1 MSVLCEISMRQV
13 AEMII
18 KDALLSLMLNIECFI
33 SRKAQVK
40 QCFNYFNEFPTQYEC
55 VPCSLSVGSVIDS

>member
-18 KDALLSLMLNIECFI
+18 KDALLSLMLNTECFI
-33 SRKAQVK
+33 SCKAQVK
-40 QCFNYFNEFPTQYEC
+40 QCFSYFNEFPTNMN
-55 VPCSLSVGSVIDS
+55 VFLVA